1 MTSGMY
7 SLRQSELLYLE
18 AKAVFTSC
26 KEESN
31 ILDNGWHKVVGATGV
46 TVWR

>member
-1 MTSGMY
+1 MQ
-7 SLRQSELLYLE
+7 SLRESELLYSE

-26 KEESN
+26 KEGSN
-31 ILDNGWHKVVGATGV
+31 ILDNGWHKVVEATGV